1 MQKSFYLDSLYT
13 GSYCNNRIM
22 PAPVWAICSHVTRVS
37 LLTPVARH
45 SAYSADCNHS
55 RVYWASGNLRDSRTA
70 QSLRS
75 MQNLH
80 SIYKKFTGLEC
91 VPIRLEARDSAMT
104 QTTMEQTLSNSWP
117 RRFRITLM
125 AYDITRVWEVGTR
138 FILSLLILTILL
150 GLAGG
155 VVKTFLDLRLLLSAD
170 VEVALRK
177 VLVDTLTLLA
187 VVEVLKTT
195 LAYCS
200 DGRVRV
206 TFIID
211 TVLVVMLTEVI
222 SRWFTGGEWHQFA
235 ILGGILITLG
245 LMRIV
250 AVRYSPAPT

>member
-1 MQKSFYLDSLYT
+1 
-13 GSYCNNRIM
+13 
-22 PAPVWAICSHVTRVS
+22 
-37 LLTPVARH
+37 
-45 SAYSADCNHS
+45 
-55 RVYWASGNLRDSRTA
+55 
-70 QSLRS
+70 
-75 MQNLH
+75 
-80 SIYKKFTGLEC
+80 
-91 VPIRLEARDSAMT
+91 MT
-104 QTTMEQTLSNSWP
+104 QTTMEQTLSNGW
-117 RRFRITLM
+117 RERFRITLTN
-125 AYDITRVWEVGTR
+125 YNITRVWEAGTR
-138 FILSLLILTILL
+138 FILSLLTLTILL

-155 VVKTFLDLRLLLSAD
+155 VVKTFLDLRLLLSSD
-170 VEVALRK
+170 VEVALRQ

-235 ILGGILITLG
+235 ILGGILLTLG

-250 AVRYSPAPT
+250 AVRYSPAPTTSTQQANQLGLSFL

>member
-1 MQKSFYLDSLYT
+1 
-13 GSYCNNRIM
+13 
-22 PAPVWAICSHVTRVS
+22 
-37 LLTPVARH
+37 
-45 SAYSADCNHS
+45 
-55 RVYWASGNLRDSRTA
+55 
-70 QSLRS
+70 
-75 MQNLH
+75 
-80 SIYKKFTGLEC
+80 
-91 VPIRLEARDSAMT
+91 MT
-104 QTTMEQTLSNSWP
+104 QTTLEQTLSNGWP
-117 RRFRITLM
+117 KRFMITLT
-125 AYDITRVWEVGTR
+125 AYDITRIWEAGTR
-138 FILSLLILTILL
+138 FILSLLTLTILL

-155 VVKTFLDLRLLLSAD
+155 VIKTFLDLRLLLSVD

-177 VLVDTLTLLA
+177 VLVDILTLLA

-200 DGRVRV
+200 EGRVRV

-250 AVRYSPAPT
+250 AIRYSPSPPTFTQQADQLGLLFP

>member
-1 MQKSFYLDSLYT
+1 
-13 GSYCNNRIM
+13 
-22 PAPVWAICSHVTRVS
+22 
-37 LLTPVARH
+37 
-45 SAYSADCNHS
+45 
-55 RVYWASGNLRDSRTA
+55 
-70 QSLRS
+70 
-75 MQNLH
+75 
-80 SIYKKFTGLEC
+80 
-91 VPIRLEARDSAMT
+91 MT
-104 QTTMEQTLSNSWP
+104 QTTMEQTLSNGGP
-117 RRFRITLM
+117 KRFLITLT
-125 AYDITRVWEVGTR
+125 AYDITRVWEAGTR
-138 FILSLLILTILL
+138 FILSLLTLTILL

-170 VEVALRK
+170 VEVALRH

-222 SRWFTGGEWHQFA
+222 SRWFTGGDWHQFA

-250 AVRYSPAPT
+250 AVRYSPTPPTFTQQANQLGLSFP